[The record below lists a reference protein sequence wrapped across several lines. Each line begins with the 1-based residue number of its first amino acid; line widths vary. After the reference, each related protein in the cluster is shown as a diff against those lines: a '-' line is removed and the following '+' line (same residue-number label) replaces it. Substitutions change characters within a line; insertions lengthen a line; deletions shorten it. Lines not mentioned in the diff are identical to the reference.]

1 MSDPSFHFVERLVE
15 MNVEE
20 AQREAE
26 GTALAHQA
34 TTGKRS
40 RLHRARRWFLSRLG
54 HVMVAAGERL
64 VDYGL
69 PRSMP
74 QKRYQDA

>member
-1 MSDPSFHFVERLVE
+1 MPDPSYHLVERLMD

-26 GTALAHQA
+26 VAALARQA
-34 TTGKRS
+34 TTGKQG
-40 RLHRARRWFLSRLG
+40 RLHRVRRWLLSRLG
-54 HVMVAAGERL
+54 HLLVTAGERL
-64 VDYGL
+64 VEYGL

-74 QKRYQDA
+74 PQRYQDV

>member
-1 MSDPSFHFVERLVE
+1 MSDPSYNFAERLMD

-20 AQREAE
+20 AQRDAE
-26 GTALAHQA
+26 RAVLARQA
-34 TTGKRS
+34 TAGKQS
-40 RLHRARRWFLSRLG
+40 RLHRARRWLLSRLG
-54 HVMVAAGERL
+54 RVMVSAGQRL

-74 QKRYQDA
+74 PKRLQDA

>member
-1 MSDPSFHFVERLVE
+1 MSDPSYHFVERLMD

-26 GTALAHQA
+26 GAALRRQT
-34 TTGKRS
+34 TTGKKG
-40 RLHRARRWFLSRLG
+40 RLHSARRWLLPRLG
-54 HVMVAAGERL
+54 HLLVTAGERL
-64 VDYGL
+64 VEYGL

>member
-1 MSDPSFHFVERLVE
+1 MSDPGFHFVERLMD

-26 GTALAHQA
+26 RAALARQA
-34 TTGKRS
+34 TTGDQS
-40 RLHRARRWFLSRLG
+40 WLHRARRWLLSRLG
-54 HVMVAAGERL
+54 QLMVTAGKRL

-74 QKRYQDA
+74 PKRFQDA

>member
-1 MSDPSFHFVERLVE
+1 MSDPSYHFAERLMD

-26 GTALAHQA
+26 GAVLARQA
-34 TTGKRS
+34 TTGQQG
-40 RLHRARRWFLSRLG
+40 RLQRARRWLLSRLG
-54 HVMVAAGERL
+54 HVMVTAGQRL

-74 QKRYQDA
+74 PKRYQDA

>member
-1 MSDPSFHFVERLVE
+1 MSDPSFHSVERLMD

-20 AQREAE
+20 AQREVE
-26 GTALAHQA
+26 GAVLARQA
-34 TTGKRS
+34 TTGKQS
-40 RLHRARRWFLSRLG
+40 RLQRARLRLLSRLG
-54 HVMVAAGERL
+54 YVMVMAGQRL

-74 QKRYQDA
+74 PKCYQDA